1 MAAVFVN
8 LYPCPALPEREI
20 LRYAKCGGDTLPAEA
35 KSCLNSLPP
44 TVCGRVCWAVFD
56 VAETDA
62 GLDLGFTVT
71 DSKQLKKNLSGC
83 KKIVLFAATAG
94 VEFDRQVLKYERVSP
109 AKALWYQSIGAA
121 YVESVCDTFCK
132 ELTEKYGGT
141 RPRFSPGYGDLPLA
155 MQKDIFT
162 ALQCEKQIGVT
173 LNDDLF
179 MTPTKSVTAIVGIS
193 G

>member
-8 LYPCPALPEREI
+8 LYPRPVLPEREI

-44 TVCGRVCWAVFD
+44 TVCGRVCWALFD
-56 VAETDA
+56 IAETPG

-71 DSKQLKKNLSGC
+71 NSKQLKKNLSGC
-83 KKIVLFAATAG
+83 RKIVLFAATAG
-94 VEFDRQVLKYERVSP
+94 VEFDRLVLKYERISP
-109 AKALWYQSIGAA
+109 VKALWFQSIGAA
-121 YVESVCDTFCK
+121 YVESVCDAFCK
-132 ELTEKYGGT
+132 ELAEKYGET
-141 RPRFSPGYGDLPLA
+141 KPRFSPGYGDLPLTI
-155 MQKDIFT
+155 QKDIFT

-173 LNDDLF
+173 LNDNLF
-179 MTPTKSVTAIVGIS
+179 MTPSKSVTAIVGIS